1 MVLKVISANEAIAEA
16 VKLAKPNVIPVYPI
30 TPQTT
35 ISEHL
40 AKFVADGDIDA
51 EYIKVESEHSAI
63 SACVGASGAGVRV
76 FTATSSQGLALMHEI
91 LFAAA
96 GLRMPI
102 VLADANRALSA
113 PLCIWND
120 QQDSISQ
127 RDAGWMQIYVENGQE
142 ALDSVLLGYKVSE
155 NHDVLLP
162 SMVCLD
168 GFILT
173 HTVDPVDIPSAEDV
187 DKFLPPYK
195 PEHAF
200 LDPKQPM
207 SIGSFTDPD
216 YYMEARYA
224 MELAMER
231 SKDVI
236 AKANKEFA
244 ELFGRE
250 YGFVEKYKC
259 EDADIILVAMGSVC
273 STIKDAIDDLR
284 KKGEKVGLLRVRVF
298 RPFPVDEIHDALKG
312 ASKVAVIDKNISFG
326 IGGVLYNNIKAK
338 MCDVESYG
346 FIVGLG
352 GRDIKPSTI
361 RDIVDKTKNPT
372 KDIEWIGIKEEE
384 L

>member
-1 MVLKVISANEAIAEA
+1 MVLKVISSNQAIAEA

-35 ISEHL
+35 ISEYL

-63 SACVGASGAGVRV
+63 SASVGASGAGVRV

-96 GLRMPI
+96 GLRTPI

-113 PLCIWND
+113 PLSIWND

-127 RDAGWMQIYVENGQE
+127 RDAGWLQVYAENGQE
-142 ALDSVLLGYKVSE
+142 ALDSVLMAYKISE
-155 NHDVLLP
+155 NPEVLLP
-162 SMVCLD
+162 SMVCID

-173 HTVDPVDIPSAEDV
+173 HTVDPVDVPSQEEV
-187 DKFLPPYK
+187 DEFLPPYK

-200 LDPKQPM
+200 LDPANPM

-216 YYMEARYA
+216 YYLEARYA

-231 SKDVI
+231 SKKAFKKVSEEFE
-236 AKANKEFA
+236 AK
-244 ELFGRE
+244 FGRK
-250 YGFVEKYKC
+250 YDLVENYRC
-259 EDADIILVAMGSVC
+259 DDAEIILVAMGSIC
-273 STIKDAIDDLR
+273 STIKDVIDDLR
-284 KKGEKVGLLRVRVF
+284 AKGEKVGLLRIRVF
-298 RPFPVDEIHDALKG
+298 RPFPVEEIREALKD

-326 IGGVLYNNIKAK
+326 IGGVLYSNIKAK
-338 MCDVESYG
+338 TDADAYG
-346 FIVGLG
+346 FIIGLG
-352 GRDIKPSTI
+352 GRDIKPSSI
-361 RDIVDKTKNPT
+361 IDVIEKTKNPQS
-372 KDIEWIGIKEEE
+372 DVQWIGIKEEE

>member
-1 MVLKVISANEAIAEA
+1 MVLKVISANEAVAEA

-63 SACVGASGAGVRV
+63 SASVGASSAGVRV

-91 LFAAA
+91 LFVAA
-96 GLRMPI
+96 GLRTPI

-113 PLCIWND
+113 PLSIWND
-120 QQDSISQ
+120 QQDSIAQ
-127 RDAGWMQIYVENGQE
+127 RDAGWLQVYVENGQE
-142 ALDSVLLGYKVSE
+142 ALDSILLGYKVSE
-155 NHDVLLP
+155 NSDVLLP

-173 HTVDPVDIPSAEDV
+173 HTVDPVDVPSQEDV

-195 PEHAF
+195 PVNF
-200 LDPKQPM
+200 LDPENPA
-207 SIGSFTDPD
+207 SIGSFTDPE

-224 MELAMER
+224 MQEAMEK
-231 SKDVI
+231 SKKVI
-236 AKANKEFA
+236 AEANKEFA

-259 EDADIILVAMGSVC
+259 EDADTILVAMGSIC
-273 STIKDAIDDLR
+273 STIKEVVDDLR
-284 KKGEKVGLLRVRVF
+284 ETGEKVGLLRVRVF
-298 RPFPVDEIHDALKG
+298 RPFPEEEIHDALKG
-312 ASKVAVIDKNISFG
+312 ASKVGVIDKNISFG
-326 IGGVLYNNIKAK
+326 VGGVLYNNIKAK
-338 MCDVESYG
+338 MCDIDSYG
-346 FIVGLG
+346 FILGLG
-352 GRDIKPSTI
+352 GRDITPSTI
-361 RDIVDKTKNPT
+361 KEVVEKTKNPT
-372 KDIEWIGIKEEE
+372 KDVQWIGLKEEE

>member
-1 MVLKVISANEAIAEA
+1 MVLKVISSNQAIAEA
-16 VKLAKPNVIPVYPI
+16 VKLAKPQVIPVYPI

-35 ISEHL
+35 ISEYL

-63 SACVGASGAGVRV
+63 SASVGASGAGVRV

-96 GLRMPI
+96 GLRTPI

-113 PLCIWND
+113 PLSIWND

-127 RDAGWMQIYVENGQE
+127 RDAGWLQVYAENGQE
-142 ALDSVLLGYKVSE
+142 ALDSVLMAYKISE
-155 NHDVLLP
+155 NPEVLLP
-162 SMVCLD
+162 SMVCVD

-173 HTVDPVDIPSAEDV
+173 HTVDPVDVPSQEEV
-187 DKFLPPYK
+187 DEFLPPYK

-200 LDPKQPM
+200 LDPANPM

-216 YYMEARYA
+216 YYMEARYS

-231 SKDVI
+231 SKKVFKKVSEEFE
-236 AKANKEFA
+236 AK
-244 ELFGRE
+244 FGRK
-250 YGFVEKYKC
+250 YDLVEKYRC
-259 EDADIILVAMGSVC
+259 EDAEIIMVAMGSIC
-273 STIKDAIDDLR
+273 STIKDVIDDLR
-284 KKGEKVGLLRVRVF
+284 AKGEKVGLLRIRVF
-298 RPFPVDEIHDALKG
+298 RPFPVDEIREALKG

-326 IGGVLYNNIKAK
+326 IGGVLYSNIKAK
-338 MCDVESYG
+338 TDADAYG
-346 FIVGLG
+346 FIIGLG
-352 GRDIKPSTI
+352 GRDIKPSSI
-361 RDIVDKTKNPT
+361 IDVIEKTKNPQS
-372 KDIEWIGIKEEE
+372 DVQWIGIKEEE